1 MIRIGTHLSIS
12 GGVSNSAVEADR
24 MGYGAF
30 QIFTSSSRTW
40 KQRLPDKSDAK
51 SFSDRIRSR
60 GIVPFAHIPYL
71 CNLASPNRDVLGK
84 SVIMLRD
91 NIESCNMLG
100 IRYLVLHLGSHLGEG
115 SNTGIKNIADSI
127 NSVRDSLG
135 ELTLLFENT
144 SGYKNSVGS
153 TFTEIGRV
161 IEESGSEGIGIC
173 LDTCHAFA
181 AGYDIR
187 DRDGLNRMIEE
198 IESNIGFDRLG
209 LVHLN
214 DSKFDLGSTKDR
226 HWHIGK
232 GYIGM
237 KGFENLF
244 GERHFSKGNFVLET
258 PANDDGD
265 DTTNMKAVRAVLKK
279 VGLERDVVP

>member
-12 GGVSNSAVEADR
+12 GGVANSAIEADKR
-24 MGYGAF
+24 GYGAF

-40 KQRLPDKSDAK
+40 RQRLPNKSDAE
-51 SFSDRIRSR
+51 SFSEMIR
-60 GIVPFAHIPYL
+60 GNGAVPFAHIPYL
-71 CNLASPNRDVLGK
+71 CNLASPNRDVLDK

-100 IRYLVLHLGSHLGEG
+100 IRYLVLHLGSHLGKG
-115 SNTGIKNIADSI
+115 SNIGIKNIANSI

-135 ELTLLFENT
+135 KLTLLFENT
-144 SGYKNSVGS
+144 SGYKNSIGS

-161 IEESGSEGIGIC
+161 IEESGSRGIGIC

-181 AGYDIR
+181 AGYDLR
-187 DRDGLNRMIEE
+187 DREGLDKMVDE
-198 IESNIGFDRLG
+198 IESSIGFDKLG

-232 GYIGM
+232 GYIGI

-244 GERHFSKGNFVLET
+244 RDSHFSEGSFVLET

-265 DTTNMKAVRAVLKK
+265 DTTNIETVRSLLKR
-279 VGLERDVVP
+279 VGLGKRIFP